1 MPIPFR
7 VVNCHGSHQLIT
19 QLNFVL
25 NIRAKKKD
33 KAIRQ
38 DPTHNREE
46 KWSVFAQ
53 NNVSLCEDIFQ
64 RVFVS
69 QILVKKTNIVLL
81 GKGVK
86 KELGFRKSPKME
98 SGAIINPSTP
108 TPAPSNKEQRYL
120 FLTFSS
126 LKNVL
131 NFKTNLPQN
140 GMSSYHKSFG

>member
-1 MPIPFR
+1 MKMYHFCGVFR
-7 VVNCHGSHQLIT
+7 LGLLFQTLTDNMFFECQYHSELWIVTDPTSWSPSSTLCSTYEQ
-19 QLNFVL
+19 
-25 NIRAKKKD
+25 KKKT
-33 KAIRQ
+33 KQSARIQ
-38 DPTHNREE
+38 HKYIYIYNREE

-53 NNVSLCEDIFQ
+53 NNISLCEDIFQ

-108 TPAPSNKEQRYL
+108 TPASSNKE
-120 FLTFSS
+120 
-126 LKNVL
+126 
-131 NFKTNLPQN
+131 
-140 GMSSYHKSFG
+140 

>member
-1 MPIPFR
+1 MNANTIQSCELSRIPLVDHPAQLCAQHTSKKKR
-7 VVNCHGSHQLIT
+7 QSNLLGSHT
-19 QLNFVL
+19 Y
-25 NIRAKKKD
+25 
-33 KAIRQ
+33 
-38 DPTHNREE
+38 TYNREE

-53 NNVSLCEDIFQ
+53 NNISLCEDIFQ

-108 TPAPSNKEQRYL
+108 TPASSNKE
-120 FLTFSS
+120 
-126 LKNVL
+126 
-131 NFKTNLPQN
+131 
-140 GMSSYHKSFG
+140 